1 MNTGLI
7 LTAIAI
13 ITFVVLVY
21 MFVKQFVKLIAILI
35 TMFIVFAGYVYI
47 KNGSLP
53 NDVNGYLDEG
63 KLVLQQ
69 LQQGFNT
76 LIQSKK

>member
-13 ITFVVLVY
+13 ITFIVLVY
-21 MFVKQFVKLIAILI
+21 MFVKQLMKLIAILL
-35 TMFIVFAGYVYI
+35 TMFIIFAGYVYI

-53 NDVNGYLDEG
+53 GDINGYLNEG
-63 KLVLQQ
+63 KIALQQ
-69 LQQGFNT
+69 LHQGLNT